1 MLAELG
7 HADSFWNYEPDA
19 STRLLNT
26 YLDTGRVDTSLYTPA
41 RVDFTP
47 DVTHTALGKGFAG
60 TLYGLPLIVVLSLLL
75 LWRRVHRRGRIGR
88 TASVLLRSVYAFVLG
103 LGGWFAGVVV
113 MLLAFPTV
121 PLDDTGLAVF
131 SIGMPVGLGIFLA
144 WVNRDLQ
151 GRARTIGFAT
161 SLAGALAGAW
171 LGFHAGSGLLAVI
184 TTIAGAVVA
193 ANLGVLTLDLLWTR
207 QPRERTVAAET
218 VPASS

>member
-1 MLAELG
+1 
-7 HADSFWNYEPDA
+7 
-19 STRLLNT
+19 
-26 YLDTGRVDTSLYTPA
+26 
-41 RVDFTP
+41 
-47 DVTHTALGKGFAG
+47 
-60 TLYGLPLIVVLSLLL
+60 
-75 LWRRVHRRGRIGR
+75 
-88 TASVLLRSVYAFVLG
+88 
-103 LGGWFAGVVV
+103 

-131 SIGMPVGLGIFLA
+131 SIGMPVLGIFLA

-193 ANLGVLTLDLLWTR
+193 ARPRRPHARPSLDS
-207 QPRERTVAAET
+207 AA
-218 VPASS
+218 S